1 MRWELDG
8 ETALVTGAAS
18 GLGRAIAGL
27 LGEAGARLCL
37 VDLNEAGAKQALDEI
52 AVPGAVFAA
61 DLSDPDQVEDLLV
74 AVDDGFGSVD
84 ILINNAG
91 IPGVGEPKA
100 LHETTTAEWQ
110 QVLAINLTAP
120 FLLARGLI
128 PAMVQRGGGVI
139 VNIASVAGLGAF
151 PGRSP
156 YIASKAGV
164 VNLTR
169 SIAVEYGRR
178 GVRANAVCPGAI
190 DTPMTHW
197 RWEQPDLL
205 AAAVSRI
212 PAGRVADPPDIA
224 EAALFLASKAAR
236 YLNGAAIPVDG
247 GWTAGL

>member
-8 ETALVTGAAS
+8 GTALVTGAAS
-18 GLGRAIAGL
+18 GLGRAVAGM
-27 LGEAGARLCL
+27 LGAAGARLCL

-52 AVPGAVFAA
+52 GVPGAVLSA
-61 DLSDPDQVEDLLV
+61 DLSDPEQVDDLLV
-74 AVDDGFGSVD
+74 AVDRGFGPVD
-84 ILINNAG
+84 ILVNNAG

-100 LHETTTAEWQ
+100 LHETSTAEWL
-110 QVLAINLTAP
+110 QVMAINLTAP
-120 FLLARGLI
+120 FLLARGVI
-128 PAMVQRGGGVI
+128 PGMVQRGGGVI

-169 SIAVEYGRR
+169 SIAVEYARK

-205 AAAVSRI
+205 AAALSRI
-212 PAGRVADPPDIA
+212 PVGRVAEPADIA
-224 EAALFLASKAAR
+224 EAVLFLASTASR

-247 GWTAGL
+247 GWTANM